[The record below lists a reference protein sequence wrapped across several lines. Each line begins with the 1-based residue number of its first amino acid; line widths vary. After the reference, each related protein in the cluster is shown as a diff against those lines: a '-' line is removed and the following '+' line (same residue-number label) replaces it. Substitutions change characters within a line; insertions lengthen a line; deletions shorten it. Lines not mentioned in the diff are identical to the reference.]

1 MRRQELEQ
9 AVGQLVGDDHIAGPP
24 VADVEAVEH
33 LDAEL
38 LSLLALGEPAGSP
51 ADAEH
56 LAACGEC
63 AGTLAA
69 LERTVRAATVDPAE
83 VELATPGPH
92 NWAAIHQAL
101 GLSPDQAQDP
111 LSRRPSAGSAT
122 TAVVGGLGSATSAV
136 VGGLGSATSAVGSAG
151 RSTAKRP
158 APLGPPARGGRTGP
172 PRTGA
177 VARPWVAPAAAAA
190 GIVVGAVAVWA
201 AYSLLGRGPEAEP
214 SPTQTAPQAV
224 LLAEAPLE
232 PLKPYTASGTAVVE
246 QLPNGTR
253 QLVVRLANGQVSGF
267 REVWV
272 IAPDLSK
279 LISLGVLDGDPGVF
293 ALPEGLNLA
302 EYPIVDV
309 SNEPF
314 DGNLGHSSD
323 SLARGELVAE
333 D

>member
-1 MRRQELEQ
+1 MK
-9 AVGQLVGDDHIAGPP
+9 
-24 VADVEAVEH
+24 H

-38 LSLLALGEPAGSP
+38 LSLLALGEPAGTR

-63 AGTLAA
+63 SGTLAA

-111 LSRRPSAGSAT
+111 LSRRPPGGSAT
-122 TAVVGGLGSATSAV
+122 TTA
-136 VGGLGSATSAVGSAG
+136 GSAG
-151 RSTAKRP
+151 RSTSKGP
-158 APLGPPARGGRTGP
+158 ALLGPPARGGRTGP

-177 VARPWVAPAAAAA
+177 PARRWVAVAAAAA
-190 GIVVGAVAVWA
+190 GIVVGAAAVWA
-201 AYSLLGRGPEAEP
+201 AYGLLGRGPEAEP

-232 PLKPYTASGTAVVE
+232 PLKPYTASGTAMVE

-253 QLVVRLANGQVSGF
+253 QLVVRLANGQASGF

-314 DGNLGHSSD
+314 DGNPGHSSD
-323 SLARGELVAE
+323 SMARGELVAE